1 MMPAVCILLIT
12 PLIGFLSNSFI
23 RWNKKLTAWLGCT
36 ASFIPFVS
44 ALYLFFTYPGQAQEI
59 FLAPWIHLNKLQ
71 VNFSILIDPLSL
83 SMILVVTGVSFLIHI
98 FSVEY
103 MWNDKRIGRYF
114 SYLNLF
120 LFNMLVL
127 VLADNLLLLFVGWE
141 GVGLCSYLLIGF
153 WFTKREKAVAG
164 MKAFILNRVGDAF
177 FLACLF
183 LCFALFGSLSF
194 SNLTITEG
202 LSPAWILTLCLLM
215 FMGAAGKSAQLPLY
229 VWLPSAMAG
238 PTPVSA
244 LIHAATMVTAGVY
257 LIIRTSFIWLAS
269 PLALNILAIMGVL
282 TAFLGAYLACKNWD
296 VKKILAYSTISQ
308 LGYMFLA
315 LGVGAF
321 SSALF
326 HLITHAFFKACL
338 FLSAGSLIHGL
349 SGEQDI
355 RKMGQLRK
363 KMPYTFISFL
373 IGSLAL
379 MGLPFLSG
387 FFSKDEILYH
397 TFHEG
402 HYVLWFMA
410 FLGAGLTAFY
420 TTRTLYY
427 VFWKSSSQDHS
438 KAHEGGWMMNV
449 PLCVLAFLSIIAGVL
464 NWPHFMPHIMPGNL
478 LSHFIDPNYKFLGD
492 VFSETLL
499 AAISLLFVIGV
510 IVWTVYS
517 LRKERLSDPWLFKF
531 NWSLD
536 QFYQTYLSKGTMNLS
551 AALFRSVETDVIQKG
566 IRLSRQYFL
575 PLKKGFYQ
583 SGVLGHY
590 VLFVG
595 IGLLIFILVILF
607 R

>member
-1 MMPAVCILLIT
+1 MMLAVCILLIT
-12 PLIGFLSNSFI
+12 PLVGFLANSFI
-23 RWNKKLTAWLGCT
+23 RWNKHVSAWLGCSSSFV
-36 ASFIPFVS
+36 SFIS
-44 ALYLFFTYPGQAQEI
+44 ALYLFLDYSGKTQEI
-59 FLAPWIHLNKLQ
+59 LLFPWIYIKQLH
-71 VNFSILIDPLSL
+71 VDFSILLDALSL
-83 SMILVVTGVSFLIHI
+83 TMILIITGVGFLIHI

-120 LFNMLVL
+120 LFNMLIL
-127 VLADNLLLLFVGWE
+127 VLGNNLLLLFVGWE

-153 WFTKREKAVAG
+153 WFTKKEKAVAG
-164 MKAFILNRVGDAF
+164 MKAFIVNRIGDAF
-177 FLACLF
+177 FLGCLF
-183 LCFALFGSLSF
+183 LCFAIFGSLDF
-194 SNLTITEG
+194 LDLTNAESVSSTWLLI
-202 LSPAWILTLCLLM
+202 LCLLM

-257 LIIRTSFIWLAS
+257 LITRTSSLWVAS
-269 PLALNILAIMGVL
+269 PLALHILAVMGVL
-282 TAFLGAYLACKNWD
+282 TAFLGAYLACRNWD
-296 VKKILAYSTISQ
+296 IKKILAYSTISQ

-326 HLITHAFFKACL
+326 HLMTHAFFKACL

-349 SGEQDI
+349 GGEQDI
-355 RKMGQLRK
+355 RNMGQLRK

-402 HYVLWFMA
+402 HYILWLIA
-410 FLGAGLTAFY
+410 LLGAGLTAFY

-427 VFWKSSSQDHS
+427 AFWKPAAKDHS
-438 KAHEGGWMMNV
+438 KAHEGGWMMNM
-449 PLCVLAFLSIIAGVL
+449 PLCVLAFLSIIAGAL
-464 NWPHFMPHIMPGNL
+464 NWPHFMPHIMPGHL
-478 LSHFIDPNYKFLGD
+478 LSRFLDPGYKAAGD
-492 VFSETLL
+492 IFSEIIL
-499 AAISLLFVIGV
+499 AIVSVFFVAIIIIL
-510 IVWTVYS
+510 TVYF
-517 LRKERLSDPWLFKF
+517 LKKGKLENPWLFRL

-536 QFYQTYLSKGTMNLS
+536 KFYQKYFTEGAMDLSTS
-551 AALFRSVETDVIQKG
+551 LFRAVETDVIQKG
-566 IRLSRQYFL
+566 IRMSRQYLL
-575 PLKKGFYQ
+575 PLQKGFYQ
-583 SGVLGHY
+583 SGLIGSY
-590 VLFVG
+590 VLFMG
-595 IGLLIFILVILF
+595 AGLLIFILVILF

>member
-1 MMPAVCILLIT
+1 MTFAVCILLAS
-12 PLIGFLSNSFI
+12 PLIGFLANSFI
-23 RWNKKLTAWLGCT
+23 RWSKCVSAWIGCT
-36 ASFIPFVS
+36 AGFISFAS
-44 ALYLFFTYPGQAQEI
+44 ALYLFFSYSGSAQEVL
-59 FLAPWIHLNKLQ
+59 LAPWITLNQLK
-71 VNFSILIDPLSL
+71 VNFSFLVDALSLTMILI
-83 SMILVVTGVSFLIHI
+83 ITGVGFLIHI

-103 MWNDKRIGRYF
+103 MQNDDRMGRYF

-153 WFTKREKAVAG
+153 WFTKKEKAIAG
-164 MKAFILNRVGDAF
+164 MKAFIVNRIGDAF

-183 LCFALFGSLSF
+183 LCFSLFGSLDF
-194 SNLTITEG
+194 SHLTNAESAPP
-202 LSPAWILTLCLLM
+202 LSLLALCLLM
-215 FMGAAGKSAQLPLY
+215 FMGAAGKSAQIPLY

-257 LIIRTSFIWLAS
+257 LIIRTSSLWLAV
-269 PLALNILAIMGVL
+269 PLALNILAVMGVL
-282 TAFLGAYLACKNWD
+282 TAFLGAFLACKNWD
-296 VKKILAYSTISQ
+296 IKKILAYSTISQ

-321 SSALF
+321 PSALF
-326 HLITHAFFKACL
+326 HLTTHAFFKACL

-349 SGEQDI
+349 GGEQDI

-363 KMPYTFISFL
+363 KMPYTFVSFL
-373 IGSLAL
+373 IGALAL

-397 TFHEG
+397 AFYEG
-402 HYVLWFMA
+402 HILLWLTA

-427 VFWKSSSQDHS
+427 IFWKPSSQDHS
-438 KAHEGGWMMNV
+438 KAHEGGWMMNA
-449 PLCVLAFLSIIAGVL
+449 PLCVLAFLSLTAGLL
-464 NWPHFMPHIMPGNL
+464 NWPHFMPHIIPEHLLSRFVNPNYTFSGELSSEIMLAAASVLFSTAVAAGTVYFLRKGL
-478 LSHFIDPNYKFLGD
+478 LSHPRI
-492 VFSETLL
+492 
-499 AAISLLFVIGV
+499 
-510 IVWTVYS
+510 
-517 LRKERLSDPWLFKF
+517 FKI

-536 QFYQTYLSKGTMNLS
+536 QFYQTYFAEGAMNLS
-551 AALFRSVETDVIQKG
+551 ASLFRSVETDFIQRG
-566 IRLSRQYFL
+566 IRLSKQYLL

-590 VLFVG
+590 ILFMG
-595 IGLLIFILVILF
+595 IGLFIFILAAIF

>member
-1 MMPAVCILLIT
+1 MMLAVCILLLT
-12 PLIGFLSNSFI
+12 PLIGFLANSFL
-23 RWNKKLTAWLGCT
+23 RWNKHTSAWLGCSS
-36 ASFIPFVS
+36 SFISFIS
-44 ALYLFFTYPGQAQEI
+44 ALYLFLNNSGKTQEI
-59 FLAPWIHLNKLQ
+59 LLFPWIHMKQLH
-71 VNFSILIDPLSL
+71 VDFSVLLDALSLTMILI
-83 SMILVVTGVSFLIHI
+83 ITGVGFLIHI

-120 LFNMLVL
+120 LFNMLIL
-127 VLADNLLLLFVGWE
+127 VLGNNLLLLFVGWE

-153 WFTKREKAVAG
+153 WFTKKEKAVAG
-164 MKAFILNRVGDAF
+164 MKAFIVNRIGDAF
-177 FLACLF
+177 FLGCLF
-183 LCFALFGSLSF
+183 LCFAIFGSLDF
-194 SNLTITEG
+194 LDLTNAESVSSKWLLI
-202 LSPAWILTLCLLM
+202 LCLLM

-257 LIIRTSFIWLAS
+257 LIIRTSSLWTAS
-269 PLALNILAIMGVL
+269 PLALNILAVMGVL
-282 TAFLGAYLACKNWD
+282 TAFLGAYLACRNWD
-296 VKKILAYSTISQ
+296 IKKILAYSTISQ

-326 HLITHAFFKACL
+326 HLMTHAFFKACL

-349 SGEQDI
+349 GGEQDI
-355 RKMGQLRK
+355 RNMGQLRK

-402 HYVLWFMA
+402 HYILWLTA
-410 FLGAGLTAFY
+410 LLGAGLTAFY

-427 VFWKSSSQDHS
+427 AFWKPTTKDHS
-438 KAHEGGWMMNV
+438 KAHEGGWMMNM

-464 NWPHFMPHIMPGNL
+464 NWPHFMPHIMPGHL
-478 LSHFIDPNYKFLGD
+478 LSRFLDPGYKAAGD
-492 VFSETLL
+492 IFSEIIL
-499 AAISLLFVIGV
+499 AIVSVLFVSIV
-510 IVWTVYS
+510 IILTIYFLKKGKW
-517 LRKERLSDPWLFKF
+517 ENPWLFRL

-536 QFYQTYLSKGTMNLS
+536 KFYQTYFAESTMNLS
-551 AALFRSVETDVIQKG
+551 TSLFRAVETDVIQKG
-566 IRLSRQYFL
+566 IRMSRQYLL
-575 PLKKGFYQ
+575 PLQKGFYQ
-583 SGVLGHY
+583 SGLLGSY
-590 VLFVG
+590 VMFMG
-595 IGLLIFILVILF
+595 AGLLIFILVILF

>member
-1 MMPAVCILLIT
+1 MMLAVCILLIS
-12 PLIGFLSNSFI
+12 PFIGFLANSFI
-23 RWNKKLTAWLGCT
+23 RWNKHLTVWLGCM

-44 ALYLFFTYPGQAQEI
+44 ALYLFFTYSGQAQEV
-59 FLAPWIHLNKLQ
+59 FLAPWIYLNQLE
-71 VNFSILIDPLSL
+71 VDFSVLLDSLSL
-83 SMILVVTGVSFLIHI
+83 TMTLIITGVSFLIHI

-120 LFNMLVL
+120 LFNMLIL
-127 VLADNLLLLFVGWE
+127 VLANNLLLLFVGWE

-153 WFTKREKAVAG
+153 WFTKKEKAIAG
-164 MKAFILNRVGDAF
+164 MKAFIVNRIGDTF
-177 FLACLF
+177 FLVCLF
-183 LCFALFGSLSF
+183 LCFSFFGSLDF
-194 SNLTITEG
+194 SNLTVTEAIPSSW
-202 LSPAWILTLCLLM
+202 LLVLCLLM

-257 LIIRTSFIWLAS
+257 LIIRTNSLWLAS
-269 PLALNILAIMGVL
+269 PLALNILAVMGVL

-296 VKKILAYSTISQ
+296 IKKILAYSTISQ

-326 HLITHAFFKACL
+326 HLMTHAFFKACL

-349 SGEQDI
+349 NGEQDI
-355 RKMGQLRK
+355 RNMGQLRK

-402 HYVLWFMA
+402 HYILWFIA

-427 VFWKSSSQDHS
+427 AFWKASNQDHS
-438 KAHEGGWMMNV
+438 KAHEGGWMMNI
-449 PLCVLAFLSIIAGVL
+449 PLCVLAFLSITAGVL
-464 NWPHFMPHIMPGNL
+464 NWPHFMPHIIPGNL
-478 LSHFIDPNYKFLGD
+478 LSRFVDPNYKVSGD
-492 VFSETLL
+492 IFSEILL
-499 AAISLLFVIGV
+499 AVISVLFVAAIAV
-510 IVWTVYS
+510 FTVYF
-517 LRKERLSDPWLFKF
+517 LKKGRLTNPWIFKI

-536 QFYQTYLSKGTMNLS
+536 QFYQTYFAEGIMNVS
-551 AALFRSVETDVIQKG
+551 TALFRSVETDVIQKG
-566 IRLSRQYFL
+566 IRLSKQYFL
-575 PLKKGFYQ
+575 PIKKGFYQ

-590 VLFVG
+590 VLFMG
-595 IGLLIFILVILF
+595 IGLFIFILVTLF

>member
-1 MMPAVCILLIT
+1 MMLAVCILLIT
-12 PLIGFLSNSFI
+12 PLIGFLANSFI
-23 RWNKKLTAWLGCT
+23 RWNKHISAWIGCT
-36 ASFIPFVS
+36 ASFIPFAS
-44 ALYLFFTYPGQAQEI
+44 TLYLFLTYSGKAQEI
-59 FLAPWIHLNKLQ
+59 LLFPWIYIKQLQ
-71 VNFSILIDPLSL
+71 VDFSVLLDALSLTMILI
-83 SMILVVTGVSFLIHI
+83 ITGVGFLIHI

-103 MWNDKRIGRYF
+103 MWSDKRIGRYF

-120 LFNMLVL
+120 LFNMLIL
-127 VLADNLLLLFVGWE
+127 VLGNNLLLLFVGWE

-153 WFTKREKAVAG
+153 WFTKKEKAIAG
-164 MKAFILNRVGDAF
+164 MKAFIVNRIGDAF
-177 FLACLF
+177 FLGCLF
-183 LCFALFGSLSF
+183 LCFALFGSLDF
-194 SNLTITEG
+194 LNLTNAESIAPE
-202 LSPAWILTLCLLM
+202 WILILCSLM

-257 LIIRTSFIWLAS
+257 LIIRTSSLWMAS
-269 PLALNILAIMGVL
+269 PLALNILAVMGTL
-282 TAFLGAYLACKNWD
+282 TAFLGAYLACRNWD
-296 VKKILAYSTISQ
+296 IKKILAYSTISQ

-326 HLITHAFFKACL
+326 HLMTHAFFKACL

-349 SGEQDI
+349 GGEQDI
-355 RKMGQLRK
+355 RNMGQLRK

-387 FFSKDEILYH
+387 FFSKDEILYY

-402 HYVLWFMA
+402 HYILWFIA
-410 FLGAGLTAFY
+410 LLGAGLTAFY

-427 VFWKSSSQDHS
+427 AFWKPASKDHS

-449 PLCVLAFLSIIAGVL
+449 PLCVLAFLSIVAGVL
-464 NWPHFMPHIMPGNL
+464 NWPHFMPHIMPGHL
-478 LSHFIDPNYKFLGD
+478 LSRFLDPSYKAAGD
-492 VFSETLL
+492 IFSEIIL
-499 AAISLLFVIGV
+499 AVVSVLFVLTV
-510 IVWTVYS
+510 IALAVYFLKKGKWTN
-517 LRKERLSDPWLFKF
+517 PWLFKL

-536 QFYQTYLSKGTMNLS
+536 QFYQTYFAEGAMNLS
-551 AALFRSVETDVIQKG
+551 TTLFRSVETEVIQKG
-566 IRLSRQYFL
+566 IRMSRQYFL
-575 PLKKGFYQ
+575 PLKKGLYQ
-583 SGVLGHY
+583 NGLLSSY
-590 VLFVG
+590 VVFMG
-595 IGLLIFILVILF
+595 AGLLIFILVILF

>member
-1 MMPAVCILLIT
+1 MMTAVLVLFMT
-12 PLIGFLSNSFI
+12 PLIGFLANSFI
-23 RWNKKLTAWLGCT
+23 RWNKHVTAWIGCL
-36 ASFIPFVS
+36 ASLIPFLS
-44 ALYLFFTYPGQAQEI
+44 ALYLFFTYSGQAQEV
-59 FLAPWIHLNKLQ
+59 FLAPWISIKQLQ
-71 VNFSILIDPLSL
+71 VNFSILVDALSL
-83 SMILVVTGVSFLIHI
+83 TMTLIITGVGFLIHI

-103 MWNDKRIGRYF
+103 MWSDTRMGRYF

-120 LFNMLVL
+120 LFNMLIL

-153 WFTKREKAVAG
+153 WFNKKAKAVAG
-164 MKAFILNRVGDAF
+164 MKAFIVNRIGDAF
-177 FLACLF
+177 FLACIF
-183 LCFALFGSLSF
+183 LCFFLFGSLDF
-194 SNLTITEG
+194 SNLTITESI
-202 LSPAWILTLCLLM
+202 SPPHLLALCLLM
-215 FMGAAGKSAQLPLY
+215 FMGAAGKSAQIPLY

-244 LIHAATMVTAGVY
+244 LIHAATMVTAGIY
-257 LIIRTSFIWLAS
+257 LIIRTHTLWLAS
-269 PLALNILAIMGVL
+269 PLALNILAVMGVL

-296 VKKILAYSTISQ
+296 IKKILAYSTISQ

-349 SGEQDI
+349 GGEQDI
-355 RKMGQLRK
+355 RNMGNLRK
-363 KMPYTFISFL
+363 KMPCTFISFL

-387 FFSKDEILYH
+387 FFSKDEILYY
-397 TFHEG
+397 TFHKG
-402 HYVLWFMA
+402 HYILWLIA
-410 FLGAGLTAFY
+410 LLGAGLTAFY

-427 VFWKSSSQDHS
+427 AFWKSSSQDHS
-438 KAHEGGWMMNV
+438 KAHEGGWMMNI
-449 PLCVLAFLSIIAGVL
+449 PLGILAFLSIIAGVL
-464 NWPHFMPHIMPGNL
+464 NWPHFMPHILPGHL
-478 LSHFIDPNYKFLGD
+478 LSRFIDPGYKASGD
-492 VFSETLL
+492 IAVE
-499 AAISLLFVIGV
+499 ISLAVLSVLFVASI
-510 IVWTVYS
+510 ITFTVYF
-517 LRKERLSDPWLFKF
+517 LKKGRLADPQLFKI

-536 QFYQTYLSKGTMNLS
+536 QFYQKYFAEGLMNLS
-551 AALFRSVETDVIQKG
+551 ITLFHSVETDFQKG
-566 IRLSRQYFL
+566 IRLSRQYLL

-590 VLFVG
+590 ALFMGV
-595 IGLLIFILVILF
+595 GLLIFILVILF

>member
-1 MMPAVCILLIT
+1 LYFINT
-12 PLIGFLSNSFI
+12 PLAGFLANSFVH
-23 RWNKKLTAWLGCT
+23 RNKHISAWIGCI
-36 ASFIPFVS
+36 ASFIPFVC
-44 ALYLFFTYPGQAQEI
+44 ALYLFLTYSGKAQEVLL
-59 FLAPWIHLNKLQ
+59 FPWIYIKQLQ
-71 VNFSILIDPLSL
+71 VDFSVLLDALSLTMILI
-83 SMILVVTGVSFLIHI
+83 ITGVGFLIHI

-120 LFNMLVL
+120 LFNMLIL
-127 VLADNLLLLFVGWE
+127 VLGNNLLMLFVGWE

-153 WFTKREKAVAG
+153 WFTKKEKAVAG
-164 MKAFILNRVGDAF
+164 MKAFIVNRIGDAF
-177 FLACLF
+177 FLGCLF
-183 LCFALFGSLSF
+183 LCFALFGSLDF
-194 SNLTITEG
+194 SNFTNAKSVNPE
-202 LSPAWILTLCLLM
+202 WILILCLLM

-257 LIIRTSFIWLAS
+257 LIIRTSSLWLAS
-269 PLALNILAIMGVL
+269 PLALNILAVMGVL

-296 VKKILAYSTISQ
+296 IKKILAYSTISQ

-326 HLITHAFFKACL
+326 HLMTHAFFKACL

-349 SGEQDI
+349 RGEQDI
-355 RKMGQLRK
+355 RNMGQLGQLGK

-402 HYVLWFMA
+402 HYLLWFIA
-410 FLGAGLTAFY
+410 LLGTGLTAFY

-427 VFWKSSSQDHS
+427 TFWKPSGQDHS
-438 KAHEGGWMMNV
+438 EVHEGGWMMNM
-449 PLCVLAFLSIIAGVL
+449 PLCMLAFFSITAGVL
-464 NWPHFMPHIMPGNL
+464 NWPHFMPHIIPGHL
-478 LSHFIDPNYKFLGD
+478 LSRFLDSNYTSTGD
-492 VFSETLL
+492 IFSEILL
-499 AAISLLFVIGV
+499 AVTSVLFVITV
-510 IVWTVYS
+510 IALTIYFLKKGKW
-517 LRKERLSDPWLFKF
+517 ENPWVFKF

-536 QFYQTYLSKGTMNLS
+536 KFYQTYLAESTMNIS
-551 AALFRSVETDVIQKG
+551 TTLFRSIETEMVQKG
-566 IRLSRQYFL
+566 IRMSRQYFS

-583 SGVLGHY
+583 NGLIGSY
-590 VLFVG
+590 VVFMG
-595 IGLLIFILVILF
+595 AGLLIFILVILF

>member
-1 MMPAVCILLIT
+1 MMLAVCILLIS
-12 PLIGFLSNSFI
+12 PFIGFLANSFI
-23 RWNKKLTAWLGCT
+23 RWNKHLTVWLGCT

-44 ALYLFFTYPGQAQEI
+44 ALYLFFTYSGQAQEV
-59 FLAPWIHLNKLQ
+59 FLAPWIYLNQLE
-71 VNFSILIDPLSL
+71 VDFSVLLDSLSL
-83 SMILVVTGVSFLIHI
+83 TMTLIITGVSFLIHI

-120 LFNMLVL
+120 LFNMLIL
-127 VLADNLLLLFVGWE
+127 VLANNLLLLFVGWE

-153 WFTKREKAVAG
+153 WFTKREKAIAG
-164 MKAFILNRVGDAF
+164 MKAFIVNRIGDAF

-183 LCFALFGSLSF
+183 LCFALFGSLDF
-194 SNLTITEG
+194 SNLIG
-202 LSPAWILTLCLLM
+202 ASSAPAGWMLCLCLLM

-257 LIIRTSFIWLAS
+257 LIIRTSSLWLAS
-269 PLALNILAIMGVL
+269 PLALNILAVMGVL

-296 VKKILAYSTISQ
+296 IKKILAYSTISQ

-326 HLITHAFFKACL
+326 HLMTHAFFKACL

-349 SGEQDI
+349 NGEQDI
-355 RKMGQLRK
+355 RNMGELRK

-397 TFHEG
+397 TFHNG
-402 HYVLWFMA
+402 HYILWFIA

-427 VFWKSSSQDHS
+427 VFWKPASQDHS
-438 KAHEGGWMMNV
+438 KAHEGSWMMNV
-449 PLCVLAFLSIIAGVL
+449 PLCVLAVLSIVAGVL
-464 NWPHFMPHIMPGNL
+464 NWPHFMPHIIPGNL
-478 LSHFIDPNYKFLGD
+478 LNHFVDPNYQVSGD
-492 VFSETLL
+492 ILTEILL
-499 AAISLLFVIGV
+499 AIISVLFVVTVAGF
-510 IVWTVYS
+510 TVYF
-517 LRKERLSDPWLFKF
+517 LKKGRLTNPWIFKI

-536 QFYQTYLSKGTMNLS
+536 QFYQTYLAESTMNLS
-551 AALFRSVETDVIQKG
+551 TTLFRVVETDFIQKG
-566 IRLSRQYFL
+566 IRLSRQYLL
-575 PLKKGFYQ
+575 PLQKGFYQ

-590 VLFVG
+590 VLFMS
-595 IGLLIFILVILF
+595 IGLLIFILVTLF